1 MCIRDRFKTIVDCAL
16 AIRTKKTKQNTEPTN
31 KPINPGNSQAD
42 LSPQWFWETGILTE
56 KSLFR
61 KRPIF
66 EKLDGLTYNFIV
78 IVVIPERA

>member
-1 MCIRDRFKTIVDCAL
+1 MDCAL
-16 AIRTKKTKQNTEPTN
+16 AIRTKKTKQNTEQNTEPTN

-42 LSPQWFWETGILTE
+42 LSAQWFWETGILTE